1 MSDSTQGAIFEE
13 ATGTYIGELLED
25 MIDTVSRTHK
35 MYCDVYIPQFF
46 AKDKPHPLTYVPL
59 WAMSLP
65 LKKGD
70 KVIVEFHQ
78 DDLTLPVLYKNP
90 DEIDKGFYEKF
101 EFGNFVTGGS
111 VTKPTAENTLSSQR
125 IGADSYL
132 IKTESYT
139 VIHQNNGFVMI
150 DKNGKTYVY
159 GSEVN
164 IVSTGNVQIDAS
176 SEVEIIGSSG
186 ITLNGH
192 LKVTK

>member
-1 MSDSTQGAIFEE
+1 MSDSTQGTIFEE

-35 MYCDVYIPQFF
+35 MYCDVHIPEFF
-46 AKDKPHPLTYVPL
+46 SKDKAHPLTYVPL

-70 KVIVEFHQ
+70 KVIVKFHQ
-78 DDLTLPVLYKNP
+78 NDLTLPILYKNQS
-90 DEIDKGFYEKF
+90 ELDKGFYEKF
-101 EFGNFVTGGS
+101 EFGNFVTGGN
-111 VTKPTAENTLSSQR
+111 VTKPTAENTLGSQK
-125 IGADSYL
+125 IGTDSYL
-132 IKTESYT
+132 IKTENYT
-139 VIHQNNGFVMI
+139 VIHQNNGFILI
-150 DKNGKTYVY
+150 DKNGKTYIY

-176 SEVEIIGSSG
+176 SEVKIIGNSG
-186 ITLNGH
+186 ITLNNH